1 MLMKRLLAVLVFLL
15 FLGYVSALTPQE
27 AMMEAWKTGNY
38 SLVEPYLSG
47 DMRKAFTEKTFSTIR
62 EGMVKEYGPVKGY
75 ELEKTEE
82 KGGYQIY
89 YYRVIAE
96 KGNYTVSVT
105 VKDGK
110 VEGFHFAPKFNPEKA
125 LYPLLGGLL
134 GLLLLWAYL
143 RKFHAGELILGAVLI
158 LPVLVVQPP
167 LQMLPGYAG
176 ISNAVLAVLWSGL
189 IAGLVQ
195 EPLKYYFSRDK
206 TLRRAVYIGAG
217 FGLGEAIYVATISAL
232 FGGSLLGLFERTL
245 ALLFHAS
252 TTALFAYSYRN
263 GWGGKALLAMVLV
276 HWLTDSIAA
285 YWHVNPSTAVL
296 VAGYAVMLLTA
307 LAILPKLLPLARTE
321 SEEPEV
327 RW

>member
-1 MLMKRLLAVLVFLL
+1 MKRLLAVLVFLL

-195 EPLKYYFSRDK
+195 EQLKYYFSRDK
-206 TLRRAVYIGAG
+206 TLGRAVYIGAG

-232 FGGSLLGLFERTL
+232 FGGSLLGLLERALT
-245 ALLFHAS
+245 LLFHAS

>member
-206 TLRRAVYIGAG
+206 TLGRAVYIGAG

>member
-1 MLMKRLLAVLVFLL
+1 MKRLLVVLVFLL
-15 FLGYVSALTPQE
+15 LLTNVLALTPQE

-38 SLVEPYLSG
+38 SLVEPYLSPA
-47 DMRKAFTEKTFSTIR
+47 MKTAFSKSVFQSARKELVERYGEIEGYHLIKKEK
-62 EGMVKEYGPVKGY
+62 EKGY
-75 ELEKTEE
+75 EV
-82 KGGYQIY
+82 Y

-110 VEGFHFAPKFNPEKA
+110 VEGFHITPSFNPRNA

-134 GLLLLWAYL
+134 GLMIIWASL
-143 RKFHAGELILGAVLI
+143 RRFHAGELILGAVLLI
-158 LPVLVVQPP
+158 PLLIFQPLVQK
-167 LQMLPGYAG
+167 LPGLLGVGSTAFLV
-176 ISNAVLAVLWSGL
+176 AWTGL
-189 IAGLVQ
+189 IAALFQ

-206 TLRRAVYIGAG
+206 TLGRALYVGVG
-217 FGLGEAIYVATISAL
+217 FGIGEAIYVAVMASL
-232 FGGSLLGLFERTL
+232 GGSSLIGAVERAF

-252 TTALFAYSYRN
+252 TTVLFAYSYRN
-263 GWGGKALLAMVLV
+263 GWGRRALLVMILV

-285 YWHVNPSTAVL
+285 YWHVSPSNAVL
-296 VAGYAVMLLTA
+296 LAGYAVMLLTA
-307 LAILPKLLPLARTE
+307 LAILPKLLPLARAE